1 LTHRDVLSG
10 VELSRVSQGRAAVV
24 LAAFLFGFAANA
36 SAQAFIPAAGE
47 GTVSLSY
54 QFVNTHG
61 HRGNSG
67 TWYPNAPQ
75 LSSFPEEQTDTHTLL
90 WYLEYGLSDKIAVH
104 ASLPYMQVRY
114 DGPFPHTIG
123 FDGEPSNLDDGTY
136 HGAFQDFYLGAR
148 FKLVA
153 SRGFAV
159 TPFTEVIIPSHG
171 YESLA
176 QTAVGRDLRALV
188 LGAAIG
194 GFLEQWIPGL
204 FFQTRASYAFVQHA
218 VDISPSRLGI
228 DSALG
233 YFVTPRFAIQFVQTF
248 QYTVDGI
255 DFVGP
260 PRLLAPH
267 NGAALN
273 DEYYRNHD
281 RLTRANALNLGAGMA
296 FDFSPA
302 LGVFATLTN
311 LTWGQNIPPPR
322 SVTVGLNWTFHT
334 RRPAFGSSP
343 SVNRLLARE

>member
-1 LTHRDVLSG
+1 
-10 VELSRVSQGRAAVV
+10 V
-24 LAAFLFGFAANA
+24 LAALLSCFASDA

-61 HRGNSG
+61 HRGDSG
-67 TWYPNAPQ
+67 TWYSNAAQ
-75 LSSFPEEQTDTHTLL
+75 LSSFPEEQTDTHALL
-90 WYLEYGLSDKIAVH
+90 WYFEYGLSDKIAVH

-123 FDGEPSNLDDGTY
+123 IDGQPSDLDDGTY
-136 HGAFQDFYLGAR
+136 HGTFQDVYFGAR
-148 FKLVA
+148 FKLVD
-153 SRGFAV
+153 SRRFAV
-159 TPFTEVIIPSHG
+159 TPFAEVIIPSHG

-194 GFLEQWIPGL
+194 GFVEEWVPGL
-204 FFQTRASYAFVQHA
+204 YFQTRASYAIVQNA
-218 VDISPSRLGI
+218 VDISPSRLGV
-228 DSALG
+228 DSAVG
-233 YFVTPRFAIQFVQTF
+233 YFVTPRLAIQLVQTF

-260 PRLLAPH
+260 PGFLAPH

-273 DEYYRNHD
+273 GEYLRNHD
-281 RLTRANALNLGAGMA
+281 RLTRANALNLGAGVA
-296 FDFSPA
+296 FDFSRA
-302 LGVFATLTN
+302 IGVFATLTN
-311 LTWGQNIPPPR
+311 LIWGQNIPPPR
-322 SVTVGLNWTFHT
+322 SVTVGLNWNFHT
-334 RRPAFGSSP
+334 GRPAFGSSP